1 MAFKDNSHIGNFVR
15 KSLQPAL
22 HLMAKNDEAKI
33 PEAVGQEA
41 SCFSV
46 TPLKQEISE
55 AREKVGLPKQCD
67 PDLSFL
73 VVKNHMGEK
82 CLFVDL
88 GE

>member
-1 MAFKDNSHIGNFVR
+1 MR
-15 KSLQPAL
+15 KILQPAL
-22 HLMAKNDEAKI
+22 HLITKDDEDEI
-33 PEAVGQEA
+33 PEAVGHEA

-55 AREKVGLPKQCD
+55 AWEKLRLPKQCD

-73 VVKNHMGEK
+73 VVKNHIGEK

-88 GE
+88 GK